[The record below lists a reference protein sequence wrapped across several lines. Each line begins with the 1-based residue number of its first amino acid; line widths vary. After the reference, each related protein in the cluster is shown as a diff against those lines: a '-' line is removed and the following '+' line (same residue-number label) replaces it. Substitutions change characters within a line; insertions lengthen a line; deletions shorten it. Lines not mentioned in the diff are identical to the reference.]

1 MAVKA
6 LVDSPIQKYLE
17 ALHGRVAAL
26 REGDLASYIPELTSA
41 DPEWFGIAIA
51 TVDGHVYQVGDSRQA
66 FTIQSISKPF
76 VYGLAL
82 ADLGVE
88 RVLAKV
94 GVEPSGE
101 AFNSISLEP
110 GTGRPLNPMI
120 NAGAIATTC
129 MITGDSPQQREQRIL
144 EMFARYTGHPMVVDD
159 RVYAS
164 EARTGHRNRALAH
177 LMRNFDV
184 IETDPEPGLDLY
196 FRQCSVLVNCRDLAL
211 MGACLAN
218 NGVNPV
224 TGVRALPEAQV
235 ARVLSVMSSCGM
247 YDYSG
252 GWIYSVGMPAKS
264 GVGGGI
270 VAVLPGQV
278 GIAVFSPLL
287 DARGN
292 SCRGIRVCEEIS
304 RDFDLHLFHASRS
317 TSAAIIRARYDAR
330 LVGSQRRRRLAERD
344 LLAQHGAR
352 VRVYELQGELTIGAT
367 ESLIHE
373 VLNELAGVE
382 VLILDLARV
391 VNVDQA
397 AARMLTDLARDLTSG
412 GCTVLIPGA
421 ANKHAFMRLVAHA
434 WPQSRDLGAFQF
446 TDSDHALEWA
456 EDRLLATLAPPV
468 DPTQETALADNDL
481 CVTLSPEERA
491 GLAAIAQRLEFAA
504 GAPVFRTGE
513 AADALFLIAQG
524 RFEVLLPAPGQPP
537 RRLSTL
543 SPGMY
548 FGELPLAS
556 GQPRSADVVAR
567 DGGACWRV
575 PFAAIEAGLKIR
587 LLSTIASRLAERLAE
602 QARVQRL
609 VG

>member
-1 MAVKA
+1 MA
-6 LVDSPIQKYLE
+6 LIDSPIQRYLE
-17 ALHGRVAAL
+17 DLHGRVAGL
-26 REGDLASYIPELTSA
+26 REGELASYIPELACA

-51 TVDGHVYQVGDSRQA
+51 TVDGHVYEVGDSRQT
-66 FTIQSISKPF
+66 FSIQSVSKPF

-129 MITGDSPQQREQRIL
+129 LIAGDSPAHRERRIL
-144 EMFARYTGHPMVVDD
+144 EMFARYTGHEMTIDE

-184 IETDPEPGLDLY
+184 IESDPEPGLDLY
-196 FRQCSVLVNCRDLAL
+196 FRQCAVLVDCRDLAL

-218 NGVNPV
+218 HGVNPV
-224 TGVRALPEAQV
+224 TGVRALPEAEV

-252 GWIYSVGMPAKS
+252 SWLYTVGMPAKS

-270 VAVLPGQV
+270 LAVLPGQV
-278 GIAVFSPLL
+278 GIAVFSPRL

-292 SCRGIRVCEEIS
+292 SCRGIRVCEEVS
-304 RDFDLHLFHASRS
+304 RDFDLHLFHAGRS
-317 TSAAIIRARYDAR
+317 TSAAIIHARYDAA
-330 LVGSQRRRRLAERD
+330 LVGSQHRRRLAERA
-344 LLAQHGAR
+344 LLVQHGAR

-367 ESLIHE
+367 ESLLHE
-373 VLNELAGVE
+373 VLDELAGVE

-391 VNVDQA
+391 VDVDQA
-397 AARMLTDLARDLTSG
+397 AARLLAELARDLSALGRTLLLS
-412 GCTVLIPGA
+412 GA
-421 ANKHAFMRLVAHA
+421 ADRDALVRRVAETG
-434 WPQSRDLGAFQF
+434 PRSQDPGVFQF
-446 TDSDHALEWA
+446 ADSDQALAWA
-456 EDRLLATLAPPV
+456 EDRLLAALAPPV
-468 DPTQETALADNDL
+468 DPTAETALAGNDL
-481 CVTLSPEERA
+481 CADLSDAERA
-491 GLAAIAQRLEFAA
+491 GLAAIAERLEFAA
-504 GAPVFRTGE
+504 GAPVFRAGE
-513 AADALFLIAQG
+513 AADALFLIARG
-524 RFEVLLPAPGQPP
+524 RFEVLPAAPGQSLG
-537 RRLSTL
+537 RGSTL

-556 GQPRSADVVAR
+556 GEPRSAEVVAC
-567 DGGACWRV
+567 DGGACWRI
-575 PFAAIEAGLKIR
+575 PYAAIEAGLKVR
-587 LLSTIASRLAERLAE
+587 LLSTMAARLAELARR
-602 QARVQRL
+602 AGSVWAISR
-609 VG
+609 

>member
-1 MAVKA
+1 MSAKA
-6 LVDSPIQKYLE
+6 LIDSPIQKYLE
-17 ALHGRVAAL
+17 ALHGRVAGL
-26 REGDLASYIPELTSA
+26 REGELASYIPELTTA
-41 DPEWFGIAIA
+41 DPEWFGIAMV
-51 TVDGHVYQVGDSRQA
+51 TVDGHVYQVGDSRQT
-66 FTIQSISKPF
+66 FTIQSVSKPF

-129 MITGDSPQQREQRIL
+129 LIAGDSRAHRERRIL
-144 EMFARYTGHPMVVDD
+144 EMFARYTGHEMTIDE

-184 IETDPEPGLDLY
+184 IEDDPEPGLDLY
-196 FRQCSVLVNCRDLAL
+196 FRQCSVLVSCRDLAV

-252 GWIYSVGMPAKS
+252 SWIYTVGMPAKS

-270 VAVLPGQV
+270 LAVLPGQV

-317 TSAAIIRARYDAR
+317 TSAAIIRARYDAA
-330 LVGSQRRRRLAERD
+330 LVGSQRRRRLAERE
-344 LLAQHGAR
+344 LLSQHGAR

-367 ESLIHE
+367 ESLVHE
-373 VLNELAGVE
+373 VLDELAGVE

-397 AARMLTDLARDLTSG
+397 AARLLADLARDLTAQG
-412 GCTVLIPGA
+412 RTILVPGA
-421 ANKHAFMRLVAHA
+421 SDKYGFVRLVAQV
-434 WPQSRDLGAFQF
+434 WPQSQDLGVFQF
-446 TDSDHALEWA
+446 KDSDHALEWA
-456 EDRLLATLAPPV
+456 EDRLLAALAPPA
-468 DPTQETALADNDL
+468 DPNQETALADNDL
-481 CVTLSPEERA
+481 CATLSGEERA
-491 GLAAIAQRLEFAA
+491 GLAAIAERLEFAA

-513 AADALFLIAQG
+513 AADALFLIARG
-524 RFEVLLPAPGQPP
+524 RFEVLLSALGQPP

-556 GQPRSADVVAR
+556 GQPRSADVVAC
-567 DGGACWRV
+567 DGGACWRI
-575 PFAAIEAGLKIR
+575 PFAAIATELKVR

-602 QARVQRL
+602 QARVQRVL
-609 VG
+609 G